1 MKKKKESN
9 NRYEKHRPRNTYI
22 HTKRILK
29 KNTHKIKSHNK
40 IIKRRSVRLKR
51 KLNQSFMRQKISK
64 ISL

>member
-29 KNTHKIKSHNK
+29 KKHTKSKVIIKSQ
-40 IIKRRSVRLKR
+40 REDL
-51 KLNQSFMRQKISK
+51 
-64 ISL
+64 